1 MQIEIISVIDGYII
15 KENVTGGK
23 FTKTFKKTL
32 SDVADH
38 IDPRHPR
45 TVASQYDIAHDIH
58 LQEVASKAKPEIQA
72 SDFLKAEAAKAQSY
86 KCTAPPYP
94 SNQANLG
101 QMNINAANAYCGG
114 IQYSMANLAQQQ
126 GTGSIAD
133 IDKWLTKANAA
144 RIAGFVGEPV
154 KQFDPAKI
162 NADQAERTANAIR
175 LLLQDG
181 IACRIYKHGS
191 NWVIIP
197 DGKASSCQD
206 NLQDDGK

>member
-1 MQIEIISVIDGYII
+1 MKTTIETIEDGYLITNWI
-15 KENVTGGK
+15 GER
-23 FTKTFKKTL
+23 FFKKTIQE
-32 SDVADH
+32 VADH
-38 IDPRHPR
+38 INPP
-45 TVASQYDIAHDIH
+45 T
-58 LQEVASKAKPEIQA
+58 AKPEIQA